1 MKSINR
7 KIHLAAAAVCLL
19 TLSACQSLFGVP
31 APTVTPRV
39 TNVLPTT
46 TVVSVSESFA
56 TKTPAPK
63 ATVVPTTAFTPS
75 SPAVCEPAPVL
86 PVVDAKVDELI
97 PDETQQDWTY
107 GPVDA
112 DLTIIEYIDFQC
124 KVCASLALNLRELQ
138 ALYPEDVRVI
148 LRYLQSSENDKAFLA
163 AQAAEAAGLQEK
175 YWQMHDLLLTS
186 QDDWVSLAEE
196 DFIDWLAGQAKT
208 LKLDTAQFKEDLQS
222 DMVVQRVFDANRESA
237 ATTLTRPPVVFFN
250 KTMYQNWI
258 DLSSLAG
265 MVAYYQLPERAYAEC
280 PKMSVNPEKTYLAT
294 FETDKGDM
302 VFELFPK
309 IAPMAV
315 NHFIFLSEE
324 GWYDGSTFYRVVPD
338 YIVQGGDPSGSGN
351 GRPGYRFT
359 IETNPRLRFNEPGM
373 LALATDPNGYN
384 GSQFF
389 ITYGSIPEY
398 DGRFTIFGKLV
409 DGLEVLESLRP
420 RDPYYDQVLLPADV
434 LIKVTVEDN

>member
-1 MKSINR
+1 MKSIIR
-7 KIHLAAAAVCLL
+7 KIQLAAAAACLL
-19 TLSACQSLFGVP
+19 ALSACQSLFGIT

-39 TNVLPTT
+39 TNVLPTI

-63 ATVVPTTAFTPS
+63 ATAIPTTAFTPS

-86 PVVDAKVDELI
+86 PVVDAQVDDLI
-97 PDETQQDWTY
+97 PDETEQDRTF
-107 GPVDA
+107 GPEDA
-112 DLTIIEYIDFQC
+112 GITIIAYVDFQC

-163 AQAAEAAGLQEK
+163 AQAAEAAGLQDK
-175 YWQMHDLLLTS
+175 YWQMHDLLFAT
-186 QDDWVSLAEE
+186 QEDWVSLAEE

-208 LKLDTAQFKEDLQS
+208 LKLDTVQFKEDLQS
-222 DMVVQRVFDANRESA
+222 DTVVQRVFDANRESA

-250 KTMYQNWI
+250 KTMYQNWV

-265 MVAYYQLPERAYAEC
+265 MVAYYQLPDRAYMEC
-280 PKMSVNPEKTYLAT
+280 PKMTINPDKTYLAT
-294 FETDKGDM
+294 FETEKGDM
-302 VFELFPK
+302 VFELYPK

-315 NHFIFLSEE
+315 NHFVFLTGE
-324 GWYDGSTFYRVVPD
+324 GWYENSTFYRVIPD

-373 LALATDPNGYN
+373 LAMATDPNGYN

-389 ITYGSIPEY
+389 INYSNIPEY

-409 DGLEVLESLRP
+409 DGMEVLESLRP

-434 LIKVTVEDN
+434 LLNVTIEEN